1 MVVIRFDSWCR
12 NRHAVT
18 LVVKQR
24 APILDSVS
32 DVYFNMVVIYQKSKY
47 ITTGRDLL
55 IAGSNPDTSLL
66 IKEVITNGKLQR

>member
-18 LVVKQR
+18 SVVKQR

-32 DVYFNMVVIYQKSKY
+32 DVYFNMVVVLKSEY
-47 ITTGRDLL
+47 IKRLDLL
-55 IAGSNPDTSLL
+55 IAGSIPDTSLYFQ
-66 IKEVITNGKLQR
+66 KRCF

>member
-18 LVVKQR
+18 PVVKQR

-32 DVYFNMVVIYQKSKY
+32 DVYFNMVVIYQKQS
-47 ITTGRDLL
+47 TSQQDGDLL
-55 IAGSNPDTSLL
+55 ILGSNPDTSLL
-66 IKEVITNGKLQR
+66 FKEVITNGKLQ

>member
-18 LVVKQR
+18 SVVRQR

-32 DVYFNMVVIYQKSKY
+32 DVYFNMVVILIRVHQKARPIDSGFDSRHVF
-47 ITTGRDLL
+47 I
-55 IAGSNPDTSLL
+55 
-66 IKEVITNGKLQR
+66 V

>member
-18 LVVKQR
+18 SVARQR

-32 DVYFNMVVIYQKSKY
+32 DVYFNMVVKVYYS
-47 ITTGRDLL
+47 
-55 IAGSNPDTSLL
+55 AGL
-66 IKEVITNGKLQR
+66 TN

>member
-18 LVVKQR
+18 SAAKQR

-32 DVYFNMVVIYQKSKY
+32 DVYFNMVVIFKIRVHQKARPIDSGFDSRHVF
-47 ITTGRDLL
+47 I
-55 IAGSNPDTSLL
+55 
-66 IKEVITNGKLQR
+66 V